1 MRNVL
6 FLFCILVGTA
16 YLAFAALFQQPS
28 DILIAIPFIIAAIIL
43 YSIKKIEERL
53 GYLILAGTIFVFLLS
68 RTYSRVMSGQKL
80 EQYFS
85 DADVYKSLFYIT
97 ISLVSLLIGEMIFSS
112 SRGVRIGNLSFGSK
126 SILMPMENT
135 EKNFRYIRI
144 CKYLFY
150 IGAVCQVIVLMYR
163 IVLVSTVGYV
173 GSYLEMNNTAA
184 SIPGI
189 ISKLADFYL
198 IAFIIMLALL
208 PEYGIIKNCIY
219 IFVFISFLSLFTG
232 ARNGFF
238 IPVVFLVWYFFY
250 RRNCGVDSDRNNY
263 RRFKRSYLLW
273 AYLGITLIGIIGQ
286 IRVDRPI
293 DASIFNPIT
302 VVAENLGGS
311 NLVLLRTFNIEE
323 QISDADRM
331 KFIFGP
337 ILNFLDNNIVSRI
350 FVGTKIDP
358 YNSIAYALNGKN
370 FGSFLTYTYDQAFYL
385 TGGGYGSSYIAEAY
399 VAGKTTGVVLI
410 SLLYSFVLSLPQK
423 VRYNNWIFR
432 TILFLMIYWLFYVPR
447 DAALYF
453 ITSGLNVTNLF
464 VIFLVWVYG
473 KRKV

>member
-1 MRNVL
+1 MRNLL
-6 FLFCILVGTA
+6 FVFSILGGAV
-16 YLAFAALFQQPS
+16 YLTFATLSQQS
-28 DILIAIPFIIAAIIL
+28 KDILIAIPFIIAAIVL
-43 YSIKKIEERL
+43 YSMKKIEERL
-53 GYLILAGTIFVFLLS
+53 GYLILACTIFVFLLS
-68 RTYSRVMSGQKL
+68 RTYSRVMSGQKP

-85 DADVYKSLFYIT
+85 DVDVYRSLYYIT
-97 ISLVSLLIGEMIFSS
+97 LSLITLLIGEMIFSS
-112 SRGVRIGNLSFGSK
+112 SRGVRIGNFSFGSK
-126 SILMPMENT
+126 NIMLPMENT
-135 EKNFRYIRI
+135 EQNFRYIRI

-150 IGAVCQVIVLMYR
+150 IGSVCQIIVLIYR

-173 GSYLEMNNTAA
+173 GSYLEMSNAAA

-219 IFVFISFLSLFTG
+219 IFVSISFLTLLTG

-238 IPVVFLVWYFFY
+238 VPVVFLVWYLSY
-250 RRNCGVDSDRNNY
+250 RRNCGVNQERNSR
-263 RRFKRSYLLW
+263 RRFKLSYLLW
-273 AYLGITLIGIIGQ
+273 GYLGITLIGVIGL

-293 DASIFNPIT
+293 DASVFNPIT
-302 VVAENLGGS
+302 VIAENLGGS
-311 NLVLLRTFNIEE
+311 NLTLLRTFSIED
-323 QISDADRM
+323 QISDSDRLR
-331 KFIFGP
+331 FIFGP
-337 ILNFLDNNIVSRI
+337 ILNFWDNNIISQVFI
-350 FVGTKIDP
+350 GKEIDP

-370 FGSFLTYTYDQAFYL
+370 YGSFLTYTYDQAFYM

-399 VAGKTTGVVLI
+399 VAGKSTGVVLI

-423 VRYNNWIFR
+423 VRYDNWVFR
-432 TILFLMIYWLFYVPR
+432 TFLFLMIYWLFYVPR

-464 VIFLVWVYG
+464 VIFLVWIYG